1 MMDANCIM
9 LRILI
14 IDIEFDLG
22 CEWLIMISGDQ
33 IMLLMLVEDLWYDY
47 VLYNFVP
54 LFQNIN
60 IWLSYFKKF
69 IILIFVF

>member
-33 IMLLMLVEDLWYDY
+33 IMLLMLVEELWYDY

-60 IWLSYFKKF
+60 I
-69 IILIFVF
+69 

>member
-33 IMLLMLVEDLWYDY
+33 IMLLMLVEEWSNY
-47 VLYNFVP
+47 VIDVSWG
-54 LFQNIN
+54 IM
-60 IWLSYFKKF
+60 IWLCF
-69 IILIFVF
+69 I